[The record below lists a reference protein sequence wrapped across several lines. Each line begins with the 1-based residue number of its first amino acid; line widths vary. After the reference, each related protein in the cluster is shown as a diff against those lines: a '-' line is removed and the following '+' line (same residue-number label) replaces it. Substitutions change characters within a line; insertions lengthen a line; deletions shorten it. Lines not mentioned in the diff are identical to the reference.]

1 MADNGLIINDT
12 AYAGTFASY
21 FWLPATFG
29 MDTVRKGA
37 AYVQDGIKKKTTVG
51 RIDFQNPL
59 QPRQATPIQG
69 KSQFTVD
76 ARSLNPQD
84 MMMYV
89 RFNPRDYEA
98 HWLAEELSPT
108 LLARELPV
116 TAENYMMQ
124 IALNRTFEQQELG
137 LWQGWSGYQAVT
149 DATDPRYQIQ
159 FYDGYL
165 YKFLV
170 DPKVVFAQSP
180 AVLTNTNIGAA
191 FFDALKNTKKALLA
205 NPMRYERLKFL
216 VSIEDEQIYEDFLT
230 TQTFKNNDTTE
241 RGLNKYKGYEVV
253 PIAGLPKDTF
263 VFCEVTGGVDT
274 NLHIGMNSLED
285 NNLQLARY
293 RPDSEEFFLKGLM
306 KYDVQYAFSEQTYV
320 WTTRTLNYYTA
331 N

>member
-1 MADNGLIINDT
+1 
-12 AYAGTFASY
+12 
-21 FWLPATFG
+21 
-29 MDTVRKGA
+29 
-37 AYVQDGIKKKTTVG
+37 
-51 RIDFQNPL
+51 
-59 QPRQATPIQG
+59 
-69 KSQFTVD
+69 
-76 ARSLNPQD
+76 
-84 MMMYV
+84 
-89 RFNPRDYEA
+89 
-98 HWLAEELSPT
+98 LAEELSPT